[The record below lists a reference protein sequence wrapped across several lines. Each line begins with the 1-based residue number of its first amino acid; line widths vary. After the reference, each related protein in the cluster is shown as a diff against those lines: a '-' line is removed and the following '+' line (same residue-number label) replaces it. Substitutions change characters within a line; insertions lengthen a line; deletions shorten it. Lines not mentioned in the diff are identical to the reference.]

1 MDRNTGHDSGGRN
14 TGAGSLSVWTHHLK
28 GFEFLPS
35 YKQPGGNYRG
45 PAAVVGAGLQVW
57 EVFAHAERY
66 NVTLTAASCLTV
78 GSYGGWITGG
88 GHSPLSSK
96 YGLGVDQALSLQ
108 VVTADGRYVTADP
121 RTNED
126 LFFAMRGG
134 GGSMLTRFLGLRG
147 LNIKNDG

>member
-14 TGAGSLSVWTHHLK
+14 TGAGSLSVWTHYLK
-28 GFEFLPS
+28 GFEFLPN
-35 YKQPGGNYRG
+35 YKQPGGNYEG

-57 EVFAHAERY
+57 EVFTHTERY

-96 YGLGVDQALSLQ
+96 YGLGVDQVLSLQ

-121 RTNED
+121 KKNED

-134 GGSMLTRFLGLRG
+134 GGSMFTHSHDL
-147 LNIKNDG
+147 